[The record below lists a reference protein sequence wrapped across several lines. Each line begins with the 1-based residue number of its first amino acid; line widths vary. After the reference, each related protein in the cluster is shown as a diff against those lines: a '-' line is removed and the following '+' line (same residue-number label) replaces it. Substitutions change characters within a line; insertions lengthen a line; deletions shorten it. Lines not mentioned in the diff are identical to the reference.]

1 MREILFRGKRVDN
14 GEWVYG
20 NFCMDAREQFDNV
33 CCCDGFIRL
42 YDKNKGKMQTHEV
55 ERATVGQYTG
65 MNDKNGQRIFEGDI
79 VRITWYAFERK
90 PVHGIYD
97 VVYVTCGFYVK
108 QNDRLRGLLISYATA
123 KTQNCGIEV
132 EVIGNIH
139 DNPKLV
145 EREKL

>member
-20 NFCMDAREQFDNV
+20 SFCMDAREQFDNL

-42 YDKNKGKMQTHEV
+42 YDKNKGKMQMHEV

-65 MNDKNGQRIFEGDI
+65 LKDKNGQRIFEGDI
-79 VRITWYAFERK
+79 VE
-90 PVHGIYD
+90 GYD
-97 VVYVTCGFYVK
+97 FSEDDGFGLVRWDDGGFWVG
-108 QNDRLRGLLISYATA
+108 NDDWWGTFSDNYD
-123 KTQNCGIEV
+123 GDSF

-139 DNPKLV
+139 DNPELV
-145 EREKL
+145 ERKCNDNGKSNKNIE